1 MATLNLTS
9 PVFYKNGEPGVSAV
23 VGYESLSNRVVRYC
37 LHTGQSGAG
46 QVALAFSGNWK
57 GSGTLPKLHFYIG
70 TDPDSHAD
78 AGASAPYT
86 GTLAA
91 NGYDYSGSAEV
102 MLLPDTDYYVWVFPA
117 TQVFGWIQWSYVPG
131 AAVADCSGGAL
142 TVLTA
147 QPGTLGSPMTLE
159 LTRYTEFTHTVTC
172 TLGSQTLTV
181 CEDSTETVLTWTPP
195 LALAEEIPDA
205 AAATAVFSVT
215 SLKDG
220 AAVGTVQ
227 RPVTLAVPES
237 VVPTVTAVWQDL
249 SGAFDSFGTC
259 VQLVS
264 RLGVEAEALGAWGST
279 IRSST
284 LTLDGQPYTGGVL
297 TAAGEVT
304 LTVTVTDSRGR
315 RGSQSHTLAVA
326 AYAVPWVRID
336 ASRCDADGTPNE
348 MGEFAALTLT
358 GESTQVAEKNRAVLT
373 FAYGE
378 TTETAAVSVGSFTER
393 RIIPADSTQT
403 VPLWAELSDAFTTSP
418 RASMVLSIGYA
429 TVDFLGGGRGIAF
442 GTTATKEGFTCA
454 MATDFSGHRVT
465 GLPEPAEAADAA
477 TKDYV
482 DQRTAQ
488 APAAAMLPDTEYPAG
503 EWWNGRPVYTKL
515 LAFAP
520 SQITAQILSLPHGI
534 GDLEIGLSVE
544 VLWRY
549 VNAAGNVTWRNFPA
563 VYYGNVEW
571 SAQAYFEGPD
581 HIKLELG
588 SQVRAQMAASA
599 ENIYVTLRYVK
610 EEV

>member
-57 GSGTLPKLHFYIG
+57 GNGTTPKLHFYIG
-70 TDPDSHAD
+70 TDPDSHAG
-78 AGASAPYT
+78 AGAGSPYT

-102 MLLPDTDYYVWVFPA
+102 MLLPETDYYVWVFPA

-172 TLGSQTLTV
+172 TLGSRTLTV

-220 AAVGTVQ
+220 TAVGTVQ
-227 RPVTLAVPES
+227 RAVTLAVPES
-237 VVPTVTAVWQDL
+237 VVPTVTAAWQDL

-336 ASRCDADGTPNE
+336 ASRCDEDGTPNE

-393 RIIPADSTQT
+393 RIIPADSTAT
-403 VPLWAELSDAFTTSP
+403 LPLWAELSDAFATSP

-429 TVDFLGGGRGIAF
+429 TLDFLGGGRGIAF

-515 LAFAP
+515 LAFDP
-520 SQITAQILSLPHGI
+520 GRITAQILSLPHGI